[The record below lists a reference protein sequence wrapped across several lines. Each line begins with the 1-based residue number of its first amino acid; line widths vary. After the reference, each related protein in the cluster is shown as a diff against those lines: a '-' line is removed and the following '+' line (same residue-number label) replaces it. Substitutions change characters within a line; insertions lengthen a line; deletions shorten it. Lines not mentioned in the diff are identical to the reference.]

1 MKVILDFLSKII
13 IKDSKLLLGR
23 WSISYCPNNITKR
36 VDSGNEDHCGPCG
49 QYDLKN
55 NIIKTENKK
64 KVIANKIIKDIE

>member
-23 WSISYCPNNITKR
+23 WSISYCPNNINKR
-36 VDSGNEDHCGPCG
+36 IDSGNEDHCGPCG

-55 NIIKTENKK
+55 NIIKTENIKK
-64 KVIANKIIKDIE
+64 IIANKITKDIE